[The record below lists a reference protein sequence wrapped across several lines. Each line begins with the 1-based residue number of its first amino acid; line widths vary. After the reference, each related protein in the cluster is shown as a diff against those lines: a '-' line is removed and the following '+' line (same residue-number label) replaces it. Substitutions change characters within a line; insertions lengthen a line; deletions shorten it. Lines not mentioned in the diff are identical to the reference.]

1 MANIL
6 QAHMHCRHTFSIPIF
21 FFMGKIFWM
30 ILRTFSN
37 YFLCCIGLQKRE
49 TLDGFD
55 GQIVHVEVKRVQFKT
70 RNLGLIG
77 WSLLLKFVQK
87 LASFKVDIS
96 PSDWAL
102 NIEGWDVRT

>member
-1 MANIL
+1 MQN
-6 QAHMHCRHTFSIPIF
+6 
-21 FFMGKIFWM
+21 
-30 ILRTFSN
+30 
-37 YFLCCIGLQKRE
+37 RE

-55 GQIVHVEVKRVQFKT
+55 GQMVHVEVKLVQFKT

-96 PSDWAL
+96 PSD
-102 NIEGWDVRT
+102 

>member
-1 MANIL
+1 MQN
-6 QAHMHCRHTFSIPIF
+6 
-21 FFMGKIFWM
+21 
-30 ILRTFSN
+30 
-37 YFLCCIGLQKRE
+37 RE

-55 GQIVHVEVKRVQFKT
+55 GQMVHVEVKRVQFKT

>member
-1 MANIL
+1 MQN
-6 QAHMHCRHTFSIPIF
+6 
-21 FFMGKIFWM
+21 
-30 ILRTFSN
+30 
-37 YFLCCIGLQKRE
+37 RE

-55 GQIVHVEVKRVQFKT
+55 GQIVHAEVKLVQFKT

-96 PSDWAL
+96 SAD
-102 NIEGWDVRT
+102 